1 MGYIKKVL
9 LVPVLATFVLILAT
23 VFLHPVRADEHT
35 GDNKVIYGIVVCS
48 CGKASYL
55 ITYGKYPITPM
66 AQNEQTQAICRGRRQ
81 FVMVGEALL
90 AVIRVEDQHKGM
102 CPVST

>member
-1 MGYIKKVL
+1 MGVL
-9 LVPVLATFVLILAT
+9 RFVFALLLIT

-35 GDNKVIYGIVVCS
+35 GDNKVIHGIVVCS

-55 ITYGKYPITPM
+55 ITYGKHPITPM
-66 AQNEQTQAICRGRRQ
+66 AQNDQTQAICQGRRQ